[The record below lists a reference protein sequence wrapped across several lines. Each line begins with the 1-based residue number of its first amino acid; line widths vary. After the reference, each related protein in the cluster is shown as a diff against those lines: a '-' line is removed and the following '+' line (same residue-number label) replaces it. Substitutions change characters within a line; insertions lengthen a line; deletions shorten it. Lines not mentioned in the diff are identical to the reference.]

1 MYYTYTLLLKN
12 TKIYSGSTNDLK
24 RRLNE
29 HQLGKV
35 LSTKNQRPIELI
47 FYEAFVNKKDAERR
61 EKYFKTDKGKKMLKV
76 ILREYFK
83 TAKQN

>member
-12 TKIYSGSTNDLK
+12 NKIYSGSTNNLK
-24 RRLNE
+24 RRINE

-35 LSTKNQRPIELI
+35 RSTKDYRPLKLI
-47 FYEAFVNKKDAERR
+47 FYEAFISRKDAERR
-61 EKYFKTDKGKKMLKV
+61 EKYFKSDKGKKMLKV

-83 TAKQN
+83 IVK